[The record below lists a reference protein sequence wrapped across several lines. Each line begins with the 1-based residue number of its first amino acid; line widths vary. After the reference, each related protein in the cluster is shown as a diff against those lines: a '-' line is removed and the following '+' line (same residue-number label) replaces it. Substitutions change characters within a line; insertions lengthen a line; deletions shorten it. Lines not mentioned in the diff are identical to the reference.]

1 MHRYCSASTYV
12 YIIEVDDSGSGKES
26 DSDILN
32 DFFIFLCNKKSTC
45 VSYIEIQVP
54 KLIIARSYECAF
66 ARAMMSGNELLAP

>member
-12 YIIEVDDSGSGKES
+12 YTIEVDDSGSGKES

-45 VSYIEIQVP
+45 ISNDEMQVM
-54 KLIIARSYECAF
+54 KLLIDI
-66 ARAMMSGNELLAP
+66 